1 MLSQALEKDLKQS
14 LILGLRTVRWL
25 SLGQFMVI
33 LTSPKV
39 ASLSV
44 LTNTSVSTDI
54 RN

>member
-1 MLSQALEKDLKQS
+1 MLSQALKKDLEQS

-25 SLGQFMVI
+25 SPGQFMVI

-39 ASLSV
+39 ADLSV
-44 LTNTSVSTDI
+44 LTNALINTDI